1 MLTPMIGFNNSLI
14 FGNPK
19 SAITPF
25 PSDLSKEVRSNLT
38 GRTEPLRY
46 APQNNQHPTPE
57 VTQEPQLT
65 QYSSLIV
72 FALPVFLIKW
82 NKQYQ
87 SFSSQT
93 GR

>member
-1 MLTPMIGFNNSLI
+1 MFPEPRWLLFLEQSIIYDAPFLAIFHDLIKLT
-14 FGNPK
+14 
-19 SAITPF
+19 
-25 PSDLSKEVRSNLT
+25 LT

-57 VTQEPQLT
+57 VTQAPQLT
-65 QYSSLIV
+65 QHSSLIV